1 MRVNLMSP
9 ARPVKLSVDSSCSH
23 RKNRYPLPQQ
33 IPLAKRLPPAQY
45 EGQTGVYPI
54 MSAEIANW
62 ISERGISEVECIVP
76 DMNGIQRGKVLPAG
90 KFLKSLTDQTLR
102 IPGSVYTV
110 TVTGEYPDDINHII
124 PDYDPDMVM
133 VPDPST
139 IREAPG
145 FKTPTAYVI
154 ADAYTREGKPLGIAP
169 RMILKKVLNLYER
182 RGWKPVIAPELEFYL
197 VSKNLDSDFPLTPPA
212 GRSGRSETA
221 SQPYGLEALG
231 EFEDIIEHIYDFCE
245 KAELNID
252 TMIHESG
259 AAQLEINFVHG
270 DPLAL
275 ADQVLLFKRIVRQV
289 ALEHGVYDTF
299 LAKPMS
305 DQPGSSMHIHQSLL
319 DSDTGRN
326 LFTTPQ
332 GRDSALFRSYIAGL
346 VRLLPQIAPMFAP
359 NVNSFRRMRPDS
371 DAPINVQWG
380 SDNRS
385 CGLRIPV
392 SDAKNRRIENR
403 LPGADSNP
411 YLAIAASLICGYV
424 GMTERMQP
432 PKIMQGSAYNR
443 ARTLPRTLES
453 ALDRFSHCKAVRNH
467 LGEDFFDVFYAI
479 KESEL
484 FAYQSV
490 ISSWERE
497 HLLLRV

>member
-1 MRVNLMSP
+1 
-9 ARPVKLSVDSSCSH
+9 
-23 RKNRYPLPQQ
+23 
-33 IPLAKRLPPAQY
+33 
-45 EGQTGVYPI
+45 
-54 MSAEIANW
+54 MSADIAAW
-62 ISERGISEVECIVP
+62 ISERGIGEVECIVP
-76 DMNGIQRGKVLPAG
+76 DMNGIQRGKVLPAN
-90 KFLKSLTDQTLR
+90 KFLKSLTDATLR
-102 IPGSVYTV
+102 IPGSVFTV
-110 TVTGEYPDDINHII
+110 TVTGEYPDGINYVI
-124 PDYDPDMVM
+124 PDFDPDMVL
-133 VPDPST
+133 VPDAST

-145 FKTPTAYVI
+145 FRTPTAYVI
-154 ADAYTREGKPLGIAP
+154 ADAYTRDGKPLAIAP
-169 RMILKKVLNLYER
+169 RMILKKVLHLYEK
-182 RGWKPVIAPELEFYL
+182 RGWRPVIAPELEFYL
-197 VSKNLDSDFPLTPPA
+197 VAKNLDSDFPLTPPA
-212 GRSGRSETA
+212 GLSGRSETA

-231 EFEDIIEHIYDFCE
+231 EFEDIIEHVYDYCE

-289 ALEHGVYDTF
+289 ALAHGVYATF

-319 DSDTGRN
+319 DESGRN
-326 LFTTPQ
+326 IFSTPN
-332 GRDSALFRSYIAGL
+332 GRDSVIFKNYIAGL
-346 VRLLPQIAPMFAP
+346 VRLLPQVTPMFAP
-359 NVNSFRRMRPDS
+359 NVNSYRRMRPDS

-385 CGLRIPV
+385 CGLRIPI
-392 SDAKNRRIENR
+392 SDAANRRIENR

-424 GMTERMQP
+424 GIAERMQP
-432 PKIMQGSAYNR
+432 PKIMHGSAYNR
-443 ARTLPRTLES
+443 ARTLPRTLEA
-453 ALDRFSHCKAVRNH
+453 ALDRFSHCKAVKQY
-467 LGEDFFDVFYAI
+467 LGEEFFDVFYAI
-479 KESEL
+479 KESENY
-484 FAYQSV
+484 AYQSV